1 MEREGSV
8 LRSNNLIAEQCE
20 RIILEKDSELWSRKI
35 DDEDFLNINLGSG
48 NKTID
53 IGITKEDPPFQ
64 MEQDNLSDI
73 YYDVVNESRTIQN
86 VPISISLVEEKI
98 ASVIGK
104 NMKSLLLEN

>member
-1 MEREGSV
+1 
-8 LRSNNLIAEQCE
+8 
-20 RIILEKDSELWSRKI
+20 
-35 DDEDFLNINLGSG
+35 
-48 NKTID
+48 
-53 IGITKEDPPFQ
+53 

-104 NMKSLLLEN
+104 NMKSLL